1 MSAQDTPPAVELHVH
16 VEGTLEPELIGELAD
31 RGGVALPYA
40 DLDDLRARYAFTD
53 LGHFLDLYYAN
64 MAVLRTADDFA
75 ATTRAYLE
83 RAAAGGVRHVELFV
97 DPQAHLARGVPLEA
111 VLEGVAG
118 ALAAAPAGMTTG
130 IIPCFLRDRPVAEAL
145 EVLDALVRSDVGL
158 VGVGLDSAEVGHPP
172 SDFAEVYARARAE
185 GLRLVAH
192 AGEEGPAAYVT
203 EALDVLGVE
212 RIDHGIRSLEDP
224 TLVRRLAEA
233 AVPLTVCPLSNVRLR
248 VVDTLADH
256 PLARML
262 DAGLAVSVHSDDPAY
277 FGGYVDDNH
286 RAVAEALDL
295 SPDQIRTL
303 AENAVE
309 AAFVD
314 DARRAELR
322 AEVAA
327 WAAARDAAAP
337 SP

>member
-1 MSAQDTPPAVELHVH
+1 MDTPPAVELHVH
-16 VEGTLEPELIGELAD
+16 VEGTLEPELILELAE
-31 RGGVALPYA
+31 RRGVALPYA

-53 LGHFLDLYYAN
+53 LPHFLELYYAN
-64 MAVLRTADDFA
+64 MAVLCTAEDFA
-75 ATTRAYLE
+75 AMTGAYLD
-83 RAAAGGVRHVELFV
+83 RAARAGVRHVELFV
-97 DPQAHLARGVPLEA
+97 DPQAHLARGVPLDA
-111 VLEGVAG
+111 VLEGVSG

-130 IIPCFLRDRPVAEAL
+130 LVPCFLRDRPAAEAA
-145 EVLDALVRSDVGL
+145 EVLDALVRSGTPL
-158 VGVGLDSAEVGHPP
+158 LGVGLDSAEVGHPP
-172 SDFAEVYARARAE
+172 AEFADVYARARAE

-192 AGEEGPAAYVT
+192 AGEEGPASYVRD
-203 EALDVLGVE
+203 ALDVLGVE
-212 RIDHGIRSLEDP
+212 RVDHGIRSLEDP
-224 TLVRRLAEA
+224 ELTRRLAEE

-248 VVDTLADH
+248 TVDTLAEH

-286 RAVAEALDL
+286 RAVADALGL
-295 SPDQIRTL
+295 TRDQVRAL
-303 AENAVE
+303 ADNAVE

-327 WAAARDAAAP
+327 WAAA
-337 SP
+337 

>member
-1 MSAQDTPPAVELHVH
+1 MSAHDTPPAVELHVH
-16 VEGTLEPELIGELAD
+16 VEGTLEPELILELAD
-31 RGGVALPYA
+31 RGHVRLPYT

-53 LGHFLDLYYAN
+53 LGHFLELYYAN
-64 MAVLRTADDFA
+64 MAVLRSAEDFGAMTA
-75 ATTRAYLE
+75 AYLA
-83 RAAAGGVRHVELFV
+83 RAHMAGVRHVELFV
-97 DPQAHLARGVPLEA
+97 DPQAHLARGVPLAA
-111 VLEGVAG
+111 VLEGVSG
-118 ALAAAPAGMTTG
+118 ALEAAPGGMTTG
-130 IIPCFLRDRPVAEAL
+130 LIPCFLRDRPVAEAL
-145 EVLDALVRSDVGL
+145 EVLEALVGADVPL
-158 VGVGLDSAEVGHPP
+158 LGVGLDSAELGHPP

-212 RIDHGIRSLEDP
+212 RVDHGIRSLDDP
-224 TLVRRLAEA
+224 ALVRRLVQEV
-233 AVPLTVCPLSNVRLR
+233 VPLTVCPMSNVRLR
-248 VVDTLADH
+248 VVDTLAGH
-256 PLARML
+256 PLARMI

-286 RAVAEALDL
+286 RAVADALQL
-295 SPDQIRTL
+295 SSDQVRVL

-314 DARRAELR
+314 DARRAVLR

-327 WAAARDAAAP
+327 WASGQDATRSP
-337 SP
+337 S